1 MANFLKQFTPSP
13 NMIKKPVESG
23 TQLARGNSSQ
33 RSADP
38 MDGEIRLNTDTSRL
52 EVYDGAGY
60 KTIALQGFATVSKT
74 TVVTGDGSTTTFTS
88 FFSTAPSDENS
99 VIVVVG
105 NVIQEPG
112 QAYTISG
119 TDITFTSPPPD
130 THRIYAL
137 VGFDSTSAA

>member
-1 MANFLKQFTPSP
+1 MANFLKSYTPAP
-13 NMIKKPVESG
+13 NQAKKAQASG
-23 TQLARGNSSQ
+23 TQLAVGNSGQ
-33 RSADP
+33 RNADP

-52 EVYDGAGY
+52 EVYDGSQY
-60 KTIALQGFATVSKT
+60 KTIALQGFSTVTKT
-74 TVVTGDGSTTTFTS
+74 TVAFGDGSTTAFTG
-88 FFSTAPSDENS
+88 FFSSAPADENS

-105 NVIQEPG
+105 NVIQEPS

>member
-1 MANFLKQFTPSP
+1 MANFLKSYTPSP
-13 NMIKKPVESG
+13 NLAKKATESG
-23 TQLARGNSSQ
+23 TQLASGTSAQ

-38 MDGEIRLNTDTSRL
+38 MEGEIRLNTDTTRL
-52 EVYDGAGY
+52 EVYDGTQF
-60 KTIALQGFATVSKT
+60 KTIALQGFSAITKT
-74 TVVTGDGSTTTFTS
+74 TVVTGDGSTTAFTG
-88 FFSTAPSDENS
+88 FFGSAPADENS

-105 NVIQEPG
+105 NVIQEPD

-119 TDITFTSPPPD
+119 TDITFTSPPPA

>member
-1 MANFLKQFTPSP
+1 MANFLKQYSPSP
-13 NMIKKPVESG
+13 SKVLGSAVSG
-23 TQLARGNSSQ
+23 TQLASGTSAQ

-38 MDGEIRLNTDTSRL
+38 MEGEIRLNTDTTRL
-52 EVYDGAGY
+52 EVYDGTQF
-60 KTIALQGFATVSKT
+60 KTIALQGFSTITKT
-74 TVVTGDGSTTTFTS
+74 TVAVGDGSTTSFTG
-88 FFSTAPSDENS
+88 FFSSAPADENS

-105 NVIQEPG
+105 NVIQEPD

-119 TDITFTSPPPD
+119 TDITFTSPPPA